1 MVDSTEPYLAL
12 EPGVRAE
19 RRSID
24 EASSRRANSSEW
36 DRYADEYQATHGMF
50 LGDAG
55 FVWGP
60 EGTTEADLGILGPLA
75 GRRVLEL
82 GSGAGQCSRWI
93 RRQGADAYGLDLSH
107 RQLQHSR
114 RLDEAAGVAVPSVR
128 ATATELPFA
137 TDSFDVVFCSFGAFQ
152 FLADA
157 AAGMRECA
165 RVLRP
170 GGRLAFSI
178 THPTRW
184 MFPDDPGEA
193 GLTATQSY
201 WDRTPY
207 VEVSEKTD
215 EVTYAEHHRTLGD
228 WIAMLAHHGFRLTD
242 LAEPEWP
249 DGHERV
255 WGGWSS
261 TRGRLTPGTAI
272 FGADYS
278 PIS

>member
-1 MVDSTEPYLAL
+1 MDTSTEPYLAL

-19 RRSID
+19 RRAID
-24 EASSRRANSSEW
+24 EAASRRANGAEW
-36 DRYADEYQATHGMF
+36 DRYADEYQATHGAF
-50 LGDAG
+50 LGDVG

-60 EGTTEADLGILGPLA
+60 EGTTEASVRVLGPLS

-93 RRQGADAYGLDLSH
+93 RSHGGLAFGLDLSH
-107 RQLQHSR
+107 RQLQHAR
-114 RLDEAAGVAVPSVR
+114 RIDEAAGIAVPSVR
-128 ATATELPFA
+128 ATATQVPFA
-137 TDSFDVVFCSFGAFQ
+137 DDSFDVVFCAFGAFQ

-157 AAGMRECA
+157 ESGLRECA

-170 GGRLAFSI
+170 GGRLGFSI

-184 MFPDDPGEA
+184 MFPDDPSA
-193 GLTATQSY
+193 DGLHATQSY

-207 VEVSEKTD
+207 VEVSESTG
-215 EVTYAEHHRTLGD
+215 EVTYVEHHRTLGD
-228 WIAMLAHHGFRLTD
+228 WVGLLARTGFRLTD
-242 LAEPEWP
+242 LVEPEWP
-249 DGHERV
+249 EGHERT

-261 TRGRLTPGTAI
+261 TRGKVSPGTAI

-278 PIS
+278 PTP